1 MTPSIDVFVTSILSN
16 PAIRGRHE
24 RVRRCLTSARVSYR
38 EHDVASDEAAKSMWK
53 RKNGGKNE
61 LPCILVD
68 GEPVGSIE
76 DLDEAVE
83 FGELRQFLRLD
94 SPAAPPPASTSSSSA
109 APADSATSAH
119 VSTSSDLPPSAP
131 TSSKPKPSIDDFA
144 DLNLSPSEAAELAR
158 EIEAGETF
166 SSALTHSTSSALDST
181 ASHRGE
187 GGGFSFT
194 SSATQHFDPVHP
206 PTEPLKLE
214 KVNFV
219 RPLPDQPLHQAGTR
233 EDELEGIEGLD
244 EVGEDELEKLA
255 RELEEMDAEFRR
267 KKANRLSATK
277 GAAPP
282 VPDKTDSGLD
292 DPPLPTKPLPPLTS
306 PSNLKSDLASKT
318 AIEGDGGASL
328 SAPLVEIE
336 PLRLSGREKASLK
349 AEEAPKEVQIQ
360 PISELEK
367 QVAETPLP
375 STDDHNA
382 RGALGRPTSTREA
395 EAIKASL
402 NGGQGEEATPMPH
415 FGVEDM
421 LPQAQGQRERGR
433 DKVDERVINAIRGGE
448 L

>member
-1 MTPSIDVFVTSILSN
+1 MAPSIDVFVTSILSN

-53 RKNGGKNE
+53 RKNCGKNE

-94 SPAAPPPASTSSSSA
+94 SPAAPPPASNPASSA
-109 APADSATSAH
+109 APSDSTPSAQPPASRPSG
-119 VSTSSDLPPSAP
+119 STSSKFK
-131 TSSKPKPSIDDFA
+131 TSIDDFA
-144 DLNLSPSEAAELAR
+144 DLNLSPSELAELAR

-166 SSALTHSTSSALDST
+166 SSALTPSTSSALD
-181 ASHRGE
+181 ADGQGGE

-194 SSATQHFDPVHP
+194 SSATQRFDPVHS

-214 KVNFV
+214 KVSFV
-219 RPLPDQPLHQAGTR
+219 RPLPDRPLHQAGTR
-233 EDELEGIEGLD
+233 ADELEGIEGLD

-277 GAAPP
+277 EEKPP
-282 VPDKTDSGLD
+282 MPDKSDSGLD
-292 DPPLPTKPLPPLTS
+292 DPPLPSKPLPPLTS
-306 PSNLKSDLASKT
+306 PSNLAPDLASKT
-318 AIEGDGGASL
+318 TIEGDGGASL

-336 PLRLSGREKASLK
+336 PLRLSGREKARLE
-349 AEEAPKEVQIQ
+349 AEWGPREVQVQ
-360 PISELEK
+360 PVSELEK
-367 QVAETPLP
+367 HVADTPLP
-375 STDDHNA
+375 STDGDDA
-382 RGALGRPTSTREA
+382 RGATGRPTSTREA

-402 NGGQGEEATPMPH
+402 NGGQGDEASQMSH

-421 LPQAQGQRERGR
+421 QPQTQGQRERGR
-433 DKVDERVINAIRGGE
+433 DEVDERVINAIRGGD

>member
-1 MTPSIDVFVTSILSN
+1 MAPSIDVFVTSILSN

-94 SPAAPPPASTSSSSA
+94 SPAAPLPASTSGSSA
-109 APADSATSAH
+109 APSDSTPSAQPSTTFTSH
-119 VSTSSDLPPSAP
+119 PSAP

-144 DLNLSPSEAAELAR
+144 DLNLSASELAELAR

-166 SSALTHSTSSALDST
+166 SSALTPSTSSALDST
-181 ASHRGE
+181 ASKGGE
-187 GGGFSFT
+187 GGGFSFA
-194 SSATQHFDPVHP
+194 SSATQHFDPVHS

-219 RPLPDQPLHQAGTR
+219 RPLPDRPLHQAG
-233 EDELEGIEGLD
+233 EADELEGIEGLD

-267 KKANRLSATK
+267 KKENRLSATK
-277 GAAPP
+277 GEEPP
-282 VPDKTDSGLD
+282 VPDKSDSGLD
-292 DPPLPTKPLPPLTS
+292 DPPLPSKPLPPLTS
-306 PSNLKSDLASKT
+306 PSNLKPDLASKT
-318 AIEGDGGASL
+318 TIEGDGGASL

-336 PLRLSGREKASLK
+336 PLRLSGREKASLM
-349 AEEAPKEVQIQ
+349 ADEAPREVEVQ
-360 PISELEK
+360 PVSELEK
-367 QVAETPLP
+367 HVAETPLP
-375 STDDHNA
+375 STDGADDA

-402 NGGQGEEATPMPH
+402 NGGQ
-415 FGVEDM
+415 
-421 LPQAQGQRERGR
+421 RGR
-433 DKVDERVINAIRGGE
+433 GESNAALWSRGHAAPSSGPA
-448 L
+448 